1 VASACANA
9 TSKLA
14 CSCIDPFLIIIMEK
28 RMTDYVL
35 LVAAVGI
42 CMLWGAWRDRVN
54 DNKRDSALMAGLGIS
69 TLLGSAGILVVAN

>member
-1 VASACANA
+1 
-9 TSKLA
+9 
-14 CSCIDPFLIIIMEK
+14 
-28 RMTDYVL
+28 MTDYVL

>member
-42 CMLWGAWRDRVN
+42 CMLWGRGEIA
-54 DNKRDSALMAGLGIS
+54 S
-69 TLLGSAGILVVAN
+69 TTTNVIAR